1 MPEGTLYRR
10 KNMGS
15 LLKQRKRYE
24 AEKMAKQVMNTPSF
38 KETLKEQEIRATT
51 NAIAR
56 LAFIA
61 CEFLEN
67 NHGYKKV
74 GLKKFLK
81 YLLDCL
87 EYTGTDDEFFI
98 THEKYYKEMMG
109 LDVLAELGLA
119 LEEKA

>member
-1 MPEGTLYRR
+1 MARIDKY
-10 KNMGS
+10 
-15 LLKQRKRYE
+15 RKRYE
-24 AEKMAKQVMNTPSF
+24 AEKMAHRVMDSPVF
-38 KETLKEQEIRATT
+38 KEALKEQELRSTT

-81 YLLDCL
+81 YLSDCL
-87 EYTGTDDEFFI
+87 EYTGEDEDFFI
-98 THEKYYKEMMG
+98 THEKYYKEIMD
-109 LDVLAELGLA
+109 LDVLGEIGLGL
-119 LEEKA
+119 EDK

>member
-1 MPEGTLYRR
+1 
-10 KNMGS
+10 MGS
-15 LLKQRKRYE
+15 LNKQRKRYE
-24 AEKMAKQVMNTPSF
+24 AEKMAKQVMETPKF
-38 KETLKEQEIRATT
+38 KEALKEQELRATT

-87 EYTGTDDEFFI
+87 EYTGTDEEFFL
-98 THEKYYKEMMG
+98 THDKYYKEIHG
-109 LDVLAELGLA
+109 LDVLAELGLG
-119 LEEKA
+119 LEEKG

>member
-1 MPEGTLYRR
+1 
-10 KNMGS
+10 MGS
-15 LLKQRKRYE
+15 LNKQRKRWE
-24 AEKMAKQVMNTPSF
+24 AEKKAKEIMNTPRF
-38 KETLKEQEIRATT
+38 KEAMKQQDIKSTA
-51 NAIAR
+51 NAIGR

-67 NHGYKKV
+67 NHGYKKT

-87 EYTGTDDEFFI
+87 DYTGTDDEFFL
-98 THEKYYKEMMG
+98 THDKYYKEIHD

-119 LEEKA
+119 LEVRRE

>member
-1 MPEGTLYRR
+1 MASFY
-10 KNMGS
+10 
-15 LLKQRKRYE
+15 KQRKRYE
-24 AEKMAKQVMNTPSF
+24 AEKMAKHVMETPSF
-38 KETLKEQEIRATT
+38 KETLKEQELRATT

-67 NHGYKKV
+67 THGYKKA
-74 GLKKFLK
+74 GLQKFLK

-87 EYTGTDDEFFI
+87 NYTGEDAEFFI
-98 THEKYYKEMMG
+98 THEKYYKEMMD
-109 LDVLAELGLA
+109 LDVLGELGLG

>member
-1 MPEGTLYRR
+1 
-10 KNMGS
+10 MGS
-15 LLKQRKRYE
+15 FDRLRKKYE
-24 AEKMAKQVMNTPSF
+24 TEKLAKQVMESPAF
-38 KETLKEQEIRATT
+38 KETLKEQELRATT

-56 LAFIA
+56 LAFIS

-87 EYTGTDDEFFI
+87 EYTGSDDEFFI
-98 THEKYYKEMMG
+98 THEKYYKEIHG
-109 LDVLAELGLA
+109 LDVLGELGLG
-119 LEEKA
+119 LEEK

>member
-1 MPEGTLYRR
+1 
-10 KNMGS
+10 MGS
-15 LLKQRKRYE
+15 INKMRKRYE
-24 AEKMAKQVMNTPSF
+24 AEKMAKQVMDAPQF
-38 KETLKEQEIRATT
+38 KEAMKQQEAQATT

-87 EYTGTDDEFFI
+87 EYTGTDEEFFI
-98 THEKYYKEMMG
+98 THDKYYKEMLD
-109 LDVLAELGLA
+109 LDVLAELGLG
-119 LEEKA
+119 LEAKK

>member
-1 MPEGTLYRR
+1 
-10 KNMGS
+10 MGS
-15 LLKQRKRYE
+15 LNKQRKRYE
-24 AEKMAKQVMNTPSF
+24 AEKMAKRVMDAPQF
-38 KETLKEQEIRATT
+38 KEALKEQEIKATT

-56 LAFIA
+56 LAFIS

-87 EYTGTDDEFFI
+87 EYTETDDEFFL
-98 THEKYYKEMMG
+98 THDKYYKTIHG
-109 LDVLAELGLA
+109 LDVLGELGLG
-119 LEEKA
+119 LEEQ